1 MKAYVITSGAIFA
14 LITIAHI
21 AHIAMETHVLREPF
35 FLVLRSSPPPS
46 QSGPSSCCGA
56 SARVDHGFTLRL

>member
-21 AHIAMETHVLREPF
+21 AHMAMETHVLREPF
-35 FLVLRSSPPPS
+35 FLVLTLLAAALSIWAFVVLR
-46 QSGPSSCCGA
+46 
-56 SARVDHGFTLRL
+56 RVSN

>member
-1 MKAYVITSGAIFA
+1 MKAYLITSGAIFA

-35 FLVLRSSPPPS
+35 FLLLTLLAAALSIWAFVVLR
-46 QSGPSSCCGA
+46 
-56 SARVDHGFTLRL
+56 RVSN

>member
-1 MKAYVITSGAIFA
+1 MKAYIITSGAIFA

-35 FLVLRSSPPPS
+35 FLLLTLLAAALSVWAFVVLRRVSSS
-46 QSGPSSCCGA
+46 
-56 SARVDHGFTLRL
+56 

>member
-1 MKAYVITSGAIFA
+1 MKAYIITSGAIFA

-35 FLVLRSSPPPS
+35 FLVLTLLAAALSIWAFVVLR
-46 QSGPSSCCGA
+46 
-56 SARVDHGFTLRL
+56 RVSN

>member
-1 MKAYVITSGAIFA
+1 MKAYIVTSGAIFA

-35 FLVLRSSPPPS
+35 FVLLTLLAAALSIWAFLVLR
-46 QSGPSSCCGA
+46 
-56 SARVDHGFTLRL
+56 RVSN

>member
-1 MKAYVITSGAIFA
+1 MKAYIITSGAIFA

-35 FLVLRSSPPPS
+35 FLILTLLAAALSIWAFVVLR
-46 QSGPSSCCGA
+46 
-56 SARVDHGFTLRL
+56 RVSN

>member
-35 FLVLRSSPPPS
+35 FLLLTVLAAALSIWAFVVLR
-46 QSGPSSCCGA
+46 
-56 SARVDHGFTLRL
+56 RVSN

>member
-35 FLVLRSSPPPS
+35 FLVLTLLAAALSIWAFIVLRRVSSS
-46 QSGPSSCCGA
+46 
-56 SARVDHGFTLRL
+56 

>member
-35 FLVLRSSPPPS
+35 FLLLTLLAAALSIWAFVVLRRVSSS
-46 QSGPSSCCGA
+46 
-56 SARVDHGFTLRL
+56 